1 MPDQSH
7 EDIHDTQAPPQ
18 TVLSTF
24 SGEEAPPPLPVPA
37 TTGGDTAGPNP
48 DGNPGETDAAAP
60 SDAELVR
67 AACRGEHR
75 AWEAIVD
82 RHLPVVNAIARSY
95 RLSVPDRED
104 AVQTVWLTLNQQL
117 PRLHSPERLRGWLRR
132 VAHDACGRQRRHSA
146 RDQPVDPRSLTRRDP
161 LSEDSGP
168 EAQYLRKEEHEELH
182 RAIRRLTD
190 PGERRA
196 ALRYLDGAAGLPVPP
211 APCDPGSSDDQVH
224 PRTAANQRRR
234 MLRRLRRLLEEPT

>member
-1 MPDQSH
+1 M
-7 EDIHDTQAPPQ
+7 
-18 TVLSTF
+18 
-24 SGEEAPPPLPVPA
+24 PVPA

-48 DGNPGETDAAAP
+48 ARDHGEADAAAP

-67 AACRGEHR
+67 GACRGEHR

-95 RLSVPDRED
+95 RLSAPDRED

-146 RDQPVDPRSLTRRDP
+146 RDQPVDPQSLTRVSLAEVP
-161 LSEDSGP
+161 GP

-196 ALRYLDGAAGLPVPP
+196 ALRYLDGAAGLPVPST
-211 APCDPGSSDDQVH
+211 PCDPEAADGLVH

>member
-1 MPDQSH
+1 M
-7 EDIHDTQAPPQ
+7 
-18 TVLSTF
+18 
-24 SGEEAPPPLPVPA
+24 
-37 TTGGDTAGPNP
+37 
-48 DGNPGETDAAAP
+48 
-60 SDAELVR
+60 
-67 AACRGEHR
+67 
-75 AWEAIVD
+75 D

-95 RLSVPDRED
+95 RLSTPDRED

-146 RDQPVDPRSLTRRDP
+146 RNRPVDPQSLTRVP
-161 LSEDSGP
+161 PAEAPGP
-168 EAQYLRKEEHEELH
+168 ETQYLRKEEREELH

-196 ALRYLDGAAGLPVPP
+196 ALRYLDGAAGLSVPS
-211 APCDPGSSDDQVH
+211 APCGPEAADGRVH

-234 MLRRLRRLLEEPT
+234 MLRRLRRILEEPT